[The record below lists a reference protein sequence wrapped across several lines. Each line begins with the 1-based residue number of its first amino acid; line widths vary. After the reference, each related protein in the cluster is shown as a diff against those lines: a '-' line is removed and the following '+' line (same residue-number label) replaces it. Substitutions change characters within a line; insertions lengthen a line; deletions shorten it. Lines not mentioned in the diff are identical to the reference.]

1 MIENYLKIAFRNIL
15 KHRTLSLINI
25 LGLAIG
31 LTAFLFIFAHI
42 TYEFSYDKFWDKSND
57 IYRVSYD
64 RYQNGNLTL
73 KSARTLRGMA
83 PVLREQLPEIKGSTE
98 LFKDV
103 VTVYNEKNQIQDIQM
118 FVTDSTFSSVFK
130 LDFKDKVAKN
140 PLNDLYSSVISESTA
155 LTLFGTTDAVGKWFK
170 VCQGWRF
177 VVNGVYKDLPN
188 KTHLPF
194 DMLLSWKTYYFYF
207 QNWNDTTGTEQIK
220 NPSAQIINPKITSWE
235 WGYNGY
241 YTYILTQPNADARQI
256 ESKIANIAVQ
266 YTKNITQ
273 NDGQAKFHLQPLSSI
288 HLDSNLEFEVKPN
301 GDRKSI
307 VAMAFIA
314 LIILIIAW
322 INFINLTMVRA
333 VEHTKSIGLQKVFG
347 ATRIQLITRF
357 LIESLLM
364 NIASVLIAFGLVF
377 LLKNYFS
384 HLLGTPIEL
393 NFGWLNYSI
402 FGLLVMV
409 GMIISGLY
417 PALILSSYKPIDLFK
432 GIQITSKHLSLSK
445 ILVIIQF
452 AASIVLISGVIAV
465 HKQINYMKTQELG
478 VNIEQTLVTFSP
490 PTMIGRPQRMS
501 KLLTYKSLVKALPGV
516 EEITTS
522 SAVPGKEILWQK
534 QNVRKIDDQPTANKT
549 FAYTNIDQ
557 DYIKTFNLRLLAG
570 RNFIDNGNIEL
581 QSVIINETAMKLL
594 GISTRENAINTFIL
608 IGNQQYKIIG
618 VLKDYHHESLKKE
631 IKPILY
637 FHGYEWMS
645 DIGYY
650 SIKLKSKDIKAT
662 VAQVKAIWEQIY
674 TEDYFNYFFLD
685 EAFNKQYNA
694 DQQFGTVFSIFTLLA
709 IIISALGLFGLVL
722 YSSKQRKKEV
732 GVRKVNGASVG
743 EIVFMLNKDFIKWV
757 LIAFLI
763 ATPIAYYVLYKWLE
777 NFANKTQLSWWIFA
791 LSGLLSIIIS
801 VLTISYQSWQ
811 AAKNNPVEALR
822 DE

>member
-1 MIENYLKIAFRNIL
+1 
-15 KHRTLSLINI
+15 
-25 LGLAIG
+25 
-31 LTAFLFIFAHI
+31 
-42 TYEFSYDKFWDKSND
+42 
-57 IYRVSYD
+57 
-64 RYQNGNLTL
+64 
-73 KSARTLRGMA
+73 
-83 PVLREQLPEIKGSTE
+83 
-98 LFKDV
+98 
-103 VTVYNEKNQIQDIQM
+103 
-118 FVTDSTFSSVFK
+118 
-130 LDFKDKVAKN
+130 
-140 PLNDLYSSVISESTA
+140 
-155 LTLFGTTDAVGKWFK
+155 
-170 VCQGWRF
+170 
-177 VVNGVYKDLPN
+177 
-188 KTHLPF
+188 
-194 DMLLSWKTYYFYF
+194 
-207 QNWNDTTGTEQIK
+207 
-220 NPSAQIINPKITSWE
+220 
-235 WGYNGY
+235 
-241 YTYILTQPNADARQI
+241 
-256 ESKIANIAVQ
+256 
-266 YTKNITQ
+266 
-273 NDGQAKFHLQPLSSI
+273 
-288 HLDSNLEFEVKPN
+288 
-301 GDRKSI
+301 
-307 VAMAFIA
+307 
-314 LIILIIAW
+314 
-322 INFINLTMVRA
+322 
-333 VEHTKSIGLQKVFG
+333 
-347 ATRIQLITRF
+347 
-357 LIESLLM
+357 
-364 NIASVLIAFGLVF
+364 LVF